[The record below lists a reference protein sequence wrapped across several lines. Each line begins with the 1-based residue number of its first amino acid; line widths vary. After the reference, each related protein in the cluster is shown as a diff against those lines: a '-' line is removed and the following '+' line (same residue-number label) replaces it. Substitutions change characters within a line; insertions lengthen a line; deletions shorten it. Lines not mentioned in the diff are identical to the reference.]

1 MFVQR
6 ILPAILVVVPAAL
19 AMTADGTRSEPAVEA
34 CKTKP
39 GLVAA
44 RGTHWYFRRDHVTN
58 RHCWYLGLERIARH
72 TNTNASEASAV
83 APAVPTPP
91 QKPAEVQ
98 TVPAAQWQAA
108 AVTSP
113 ELAATAAVP
122 LAELSARQ
130 KQDAAPD
137 AAPDAADFAARWPD
151 LPKLTDVSF
160 ENSGS
165 ENQSGA
171 GASKLRSSYADKG
184 ADDDAMPDVPLAW
197 PVVEAVAARP
207 GSPTAG
213 ALEPLYLAGG
223 AVMALLFLAGWT
235 FGHVRGRRIH
245 VVAGPIAA
253 EPGPSRPDGHAP
265 HIESAVA
272 AKTRSVARVRRPT
285 PTDPAQDL
293 RTSLGELMRD
303 LQRAGAAAEAR
314 PSPVRKPKR
323 RAAATQNA
331 RLLEVVD

>member
-19 AMTADGTRSEPAVEA
+19 VMTADGTRGEPAVEA
-34 CKTKP
+34 CKIKP

-58 RHCWYLGLERIARH
+58 RHCWYLGLERVARR
-72 TNTNASEASAV
+72 TNTNASVVSAV
-83 APAVPTPP
+83 APAVPIPP

-98 TVPAAQWQAA
+98 TAPAAQWQAA

-113 ELAATAAVP
+113 ELVATAAAP
-122 LAELSARQ
+122 LAELPAPQ
-130 KQDAAPD
+130 KQDATAD

-160 ENSGS
+160 ESSGS
-165 ENQSGA
+165 ESQSGA
-171 GASKLRSSYADKG
+171 GPSGLRSSYADKG
-184 ADDDAMPDVPLAW
+184 ADDDAMPDVPLTW
-197 PVVEAVAARP
+197 PVVETVAARP
-207 GSPTAG
+207 GSSTAG

-245 VVAGPIAA
+245 VVAAPLAA
-253 EPGPSRPDGHAP
+253 EPEPSRPDGHDGHIGSGVAP
-265 HIESAVA
+265 
-272 AKTRSVARVRRPT
+272 KTPSVARGRRRT

-303 LQRAGAAAEAR
+303 LQRAGAASEAR
-314 PSPVRKPKR
+314 PLPVRKPKR
-323 RAAATQNA
+323 RAAAAQDA